1 MITLKEAIKIA
12 KDWNDKYDAYQE
24 YEDAYEFYID
34 DGVIREGGPDNS
46 SIIEK
51 ASGKRIQGAI
61 YFLSGQYDPVEV
73 GDPKKIV

>member
-12 KDWNDKYDAYQE
+12 KDWNPKYDAYQE
-24 YEDAYEFYID
+24 FEDAYEFYIN
-34 DGVIREGGPDNS
+34 DGVERVGGPDNA

-51 ASGKRIQGAI
+51 ATGNRIQWAI

-73 GDPKKIV
+73 GDPVNI